1 MARGVKSNERI
12 KKTSNAIRAVFFLR
26 EIWGRGEKKK
36 EKKEKRGRRIREK
49 REKNNRVGVSK
60 RKREKI
66 TSAEKIDDDKKNLW
80 KKIFLEFKKY
90 SPLWFQDSTY
100 IHQIL
105 SCWTTRARLHGHL
118 ITIASSS
125 TKITV
130 VLNRL
135 SQFLELALLAVFARR
150 HGRGC
155 SILSCRA
162 RSAGMR
168 CSNI

>member
-1 MARGVKSNERI
+1 MQSVLFFFWERFEGGVKKRKRRRRKEGEGSER
-12 KKTSNAIRAVFFLR
+12 
-26 EIWGRGEKKK
+26 
-36 EKKEKRGRRIREK
+36 K